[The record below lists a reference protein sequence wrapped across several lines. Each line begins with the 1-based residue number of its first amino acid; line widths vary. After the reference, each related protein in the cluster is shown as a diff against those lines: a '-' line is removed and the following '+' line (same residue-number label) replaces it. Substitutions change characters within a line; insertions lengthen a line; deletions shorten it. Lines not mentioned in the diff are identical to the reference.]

1 MRSGPPKSN
10 GAPPAHESVPWLELG
25 TVVGVFGVRGE
36 LRLNLHHREST
47 WLDKPR
53 RVRLVTAS
61 GAREVTLHA
70 RSGSGRRVIGTVEGL
85 EDRDA
90 AEALNGARIEV
101 DPATLPKPA
110 KGEYYVWQ
118 VVGLPVVCDGAVVGS
133 VHEVHGTAGGDVFEV
148 TTATGSVFVPSIRQY
163 VVRVDVAEGVVELVT
178 GALDACEA

>member
-1 MRSGPPKSN
+1 
-10 GAPPAHESVPWLELG
+10 
-25 TVVGVFGVRGE
+25 
-36 LRLNLHHREST
+36 
-47 WLDKPR
+47 
-53 RVRLVTAS
+53 
-61 GAREVTLHA
+61 
-70 RSGSGRRVIGTVEGL
+70 VIGTIEGL

-90 AEALNGARIEV
+90 AEALTGARIEV

-148 TTATGSVFVPSIRQY
+148 STATGSVFVPSIRQY
-163 VVRVDVAEGVVELVT
+163 VVRVDVAEGIVELVT